1 MGWYDDDYVSCSSA
15 RKIGKPMG
23 PCAPHYPNKAER
35 VLLTQM
41 MQKSGK
47 TEAEIRE
54 DKSNRI
60 KLSAAQKSMSQG
72 KGKNRRFNLL
82 LKRAKSNAAFYLGVP
97 VWDQKVTAYLE
108 AGDNGYRGSIMTQ
121 ISRKVYG
128 PRY

>member
-1 MGWYDDDYVSCSSA
+1 MGWYDDDYVTCSSV

-72 KGKNRRFNLL
+72 KGKNGGSTCCLSAQNQMLL
-82 LKRAKSNAAFYLGVP
+82 FISAFQYGTKRLQHIWKPVIMDIVVP
-97 VWDQKVTAYLE
+97 L
-108 AGDNGYRGSIMTQ
+108 
-121 ISRKVYG
+121 
-128 PRY
+128 